1 MRERSN
7 EIKEIINA
15 NDVKD
20 MCGKHGLAVVR
31 SCVDKGKERK
41 KFDICYAAGSISKGR
56 LEKWEKELNT
66 WRRSSR
72 EAGREGKH
80 GIQNGWT
87 GLKWQGKR
95 NTSLLYIHVKQASA
109 MIHSGSQR
117 TTLAR

>member
-41 KFDICYAAGSISKGR
+41 KERNLTSVMQLGVFLRDA
-56 LEKWEKELNT
+56 
-66 WRRSSR
+66 WR
-72 EAGREGKH
+72 
-80 GIQNGWT
+80 N
-87 GLKWQGKR
+87 GKR
-95 NTSLLYIHVKQASA
+95 N
-109 MIHSGSQR
+109 
-117 TTLAR
+117 